1 MIVDTSALIAITFAE
16 DRWEDISKALSRG
29 RWLVPATVLTE
40 YFLVSGGSRQPTDT
54 ERAGA
59 IVNTLLAK
67 GLEVIAFDD
76 RHARRTQVARDAY
89 GKGNGRGGMLNFGDL
104 MVYAVAKERGEPL
117 LFTGRDF
124 PTTDV
129 LIHPASRVDG

>member
-16 DRWEDISKALSRG
+16 DRWENISKALSRG
-29 RWLVPATVLTE
+29 RWFVPAPVLTE
-40 YFLVSGGSRQPTDT
+40 YFLVSGGSRQSTDT
-54 ERAGA
+54 DRAGA
-59 IVNTLLAK
+59 IVSALLTK
-67 GLEVIAFDD
+67 GLQVIAFDG

-89 GKGNGRGGMLNFGDL
+89 GKGNGRGGTLNFGDL
-104 MVYAVAKERGEPL
+104 MVYAVAKDLDQPL

-129 LIHPASRVDG
+129 LIHPASRID

>member
-29 RWLVPATVLTE
+29 RWFVPAPVLTE
-40 YFLVSGGSRQPTDT
+40 YFLVSGGSRQSTDT
-54 ERAGA
+54 DRAGA
-59 IVNTLLAK
+59 IVSALLTK
-67 GLEVIAFDD
+67 GLQVIAFDG

-89 GKGNGRGGMLNFGDL
+89 GKGNGRGGTLNFGDL
-104 MVYAVAKERGEPL
+104 MVYAVAKDLDQPL

-129 LIHPASRVDG
+129 LIHPASRID